1 MRNGASRPPCRQ
13 ARSITL
19 VFAPDS
25 PSLDRLLLDYL
36 IQLKSGRS

>member
-1 MRNGASRPPCRQ
+1 MKNGASRPPCRQ
-13 ARSITL
+13 ARSVTL
-19 VFAPDS
+19 AFVPDG